1 MEPITEREV
10 FRIAFNRA
18 MSDNLLKQTQID
30 AAKISWIYDVLPESF
45 FADVEETPGDYTTLI
60 EQYIH
65 PIWAWGVVYN
75 NFNYF
80 TMQITDKGIV
90 QMLIENTAN
99 VVSEQARNEAKMEIK
114 QTIFNLI
121 RRMDL
126 YCKSKVAEDDPLFAN
141 YGSLKITPH
150 LMHYVGEQRRNAIRY

>member
-1 MEPITEREV
+1 METLNERDV
-10 FRIAFNRA
+10 FRIAFNRN

-30 AAKISWIYDVLPESF
+30 AAKISWVYDVLPESF
-45 FADVEETPGDYTTLI
+45 FADVEETPGNYDTLI
-60 EQYIH
+60 SEYIH

-90 QMLIENTAN
+90 QMLVENTAN

-114 QTIFNLI
+114 QTIFNFI

-141 YGSLKITPH
+141 YGTLKITPK
-150 LMHYVGEQRRNAIRY
+150 LFHYVGEAKRNSIRY